1 MFIAGRNL
9 VMLLCVSRRKKIAR
23 NFNSRDKFAQM
34 TLVTRLEGN
43 GIQAIDELK
52 RSVTHISHLI
62 YVCCAWFIDT
72 ATFVNISISNK
83 PVGYLGQPKPP
94 NYFNFCSRRSTIV
107 PFPRLHGT
115 YFGSLQFEYKCPISA
130 CFKYQIVWN
139 MTPCMKIA
147 VGAFFKNANFVK
159 YILKEKTT
167 TTKIPN

>member
-34 TLVTRLEGN
+34 TLVARLEGN
-43 GIQAIDELK
+43 DIQVIDELK
-52 RSVTHISHLI
+52 RGVTHISNLI
-62 YVCCAWFIDT
+62 MYIWFIDT
-72 ATFVNISISNK
+72 PTFVNTSISNK

-94 NYFNFCSRRSTIV
+94 KNFNFCSRRSTIV

-147 VGAFFKNANFVK
+147 VGAFFKNADFVN